1 MQHEP
6 VSQLIRVNGASPPDV
21 VLGDIDLG
29 AWDCWAQDD
38 DLSVGAFATLR
49 HLAPVSFW
57 TEAVQP
63 GFESGRGQW
72 GAFRLGVAETSPPQW
87 RKQKI
92 ISLSVAAWQG
102 NHPTPRHEHAAA
114 FS

>member
-38 DLSVGAFATLR
+38 DLSDGAFATLR
-49 HLAPVSFW
+49 HLAPVF
-57 TEAVQP
+57 VLDR
-63 GFESGRGQW
+63 GRAAGLRKRQ
-72 GAFRLGVAETSPPQW
+72 GTLG
-87 RKQKI
+87 R
-92 ISLSVAAWQG
+92 
-102 NHPTPRHEHAAA
+102 
-114 FS
+114 

>member
-38 DLSVGAFATLR
+38 DLSDGAFPTLR

-63 GFESGRGQW
+63 GFESGRGHW
-72 GAFRLGVAETSPPQW
+72 GANQIRRHHLRQPSSGDLRLAT
-87 RKQKI
+87 
-92 ISLSVAAWQG
+92 A
-102 NHPTPRHEHAAA
+102 TPRMQMPPR
-114 FS
+114 